1 MFRHSTWRFIDS
13 GIGTPEW
20 NMAVDEALLNGC
32 TQETLPTLRLY
43 GWESALSLGRFSKFS
58 KNLHPEKVEAE
69 KIAYV
74 RRISGGGIL
83 VHGGDL
89 SYTLILS
96 RDLLR
101 DIGVKES
108 YHYLCGF
115 LIHLYEKLTLKVQ
128 YVREIMGKE
137 ENRSDICLAG
147 NEAYDLTINGQKMGG
162 NAQRYTRLALLQHG
176 TIPMRID
183 VSRFSPLFRGDSGLV
198 HAATLEKLGIFME
211 YAQLSSLVQEAFSET
226 FGVHLNTDTLTQ
238 REENQAQELLAE
250 KYSQERWNLHGECVA
265 S

>member
-1 MFRHSTWRFIDS
+1 MFTHSKWRFIDS
-13 GIGTPEW
+13 GIGTAEW

-69 KIAYV
+69 KISYV

-96 RDLLR
+96 RDSLR

-108 YHYLCGF
+108 YRYLCGF
-115 LIHLYEKLTLKVQ
+115 LIRLYKKFLLQ
-128 YVREIMGKE
+128 AHYVYDTGCEQ
-137 ENRSDICLAG
+137 SVSAVCLAG
-147 NEAYDLTINGQKMGG
+147 KESYDIVINGQKIGG
-162 NAQRYTRLALLQHG
+162 NAQRYTRLALFQHG

-226 FGVHLNTDTLTQ
+226 FGVHLNADTLTQ
-238 REENQAQELLAE
+238 REKNQAQELLAE
-250 KYSQERWNLHGECVA
+250 KYSQERWNLHGQCVA